1 MATLQDIAD
10 HLHIAKGTVSKA
22 PEKTGMRYCGGTWVR
37 QEKTRYL

>member
-22 PEKTGMRYCGGTWVR
+22 ALYRRHSTMLRM
-37 QEKTRYL
+37 